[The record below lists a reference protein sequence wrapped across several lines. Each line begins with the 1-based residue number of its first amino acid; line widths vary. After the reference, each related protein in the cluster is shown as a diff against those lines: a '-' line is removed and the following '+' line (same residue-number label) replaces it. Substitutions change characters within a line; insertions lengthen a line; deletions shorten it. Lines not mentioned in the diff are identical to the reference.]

1 MLRFKKGK
9 ESAHNQKFSLTPD
22 SEQLFSVFGVSAG

>member
-1 MLRFKKGK
+1 MQGK

-22 SEQLFSVFGVSAG
+22 SEQLFSIFGVGAG